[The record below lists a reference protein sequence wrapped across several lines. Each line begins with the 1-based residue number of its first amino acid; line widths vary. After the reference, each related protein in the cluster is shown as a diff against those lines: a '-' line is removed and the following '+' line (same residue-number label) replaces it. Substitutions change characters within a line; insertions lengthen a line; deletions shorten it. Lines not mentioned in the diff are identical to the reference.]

1 MIVIEKSLKYSQSF
15 LYPVICP
22 FLGRNSI
29 RPVSPTDALYY
40 HSLVL
45 PLPPIDVKA
54 VSFTSTNTMN
64 VTWSPPPLLY
74 GEITGYKII
83 FEHQLEDGTW
93 QTREVMTC
101 STQTT
106 LTGLDINTEYRIKV
120 AASTRKGF
128 SPFSEFAY
136 GGNYFNTNKKSVTFE
151 LISSLSF
158 SWIFPDRLE
167 GLPVYLFITLITVK

>member
-1 MIVIEKSLKYSQSF
+1 MIKIEKSLKYSQSF
-15 LYPVICP
+15 LYPVICL
-22 FLGRNSI
+22 FLGRNSV
-29 RPVSPTDALYY
+29 RPVSPTEALFY

-136 GGNYFNTNKKSVTFE
+136 GGNFLRWLDRVFPGQY
-151 LISSLSF
+151 LPSLS
-158 SWIFPDRLE
+158 IKYVAINKVLE
-167 GLPVYLFITLITVK
+167 KLPPQLY

>member
-1 MIVIEKSLKYSQSF
+1 MIKIEKSLKYSQSF
-15 LYPVICP
+15 LYPVICL
-22 FLGRNSI
+22 FLGRNSV
-29 RPVSPTDALYY
+29 RPVSPTEALFY

-106 LTGLDINTEYRIKV
+106 ITGLDINTEYRIKV

-136 GGNYFNTNKKSVTFE
+136 GGNFLRWLDRVFRGQY
-151 LISSLSF
+151 LPSLS
-158 SWIFPDRLE
+158 IKYVAINKVLE
-167 GLPVYLFITLITVK
+167 KLPPQLY